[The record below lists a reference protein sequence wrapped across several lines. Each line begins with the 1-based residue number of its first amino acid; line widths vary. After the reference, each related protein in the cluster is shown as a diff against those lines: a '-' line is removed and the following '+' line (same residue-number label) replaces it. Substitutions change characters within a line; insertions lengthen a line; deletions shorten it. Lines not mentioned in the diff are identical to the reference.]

1 MFCKQKKGQLNV
13 YAVLLVVILA
23 IILIIL
29 GYGLLRNVFFP
40 LILSAVWA
48 LVLKL
53 AKNYVKNFFFRDE
66 K

>member
-1 MFCKQKKGQLNV
+1 LNV